1 MGSSLLSSY
10 LASGMRKSAFYPA
23 DFGDSSARVA
33 RVRAAVRPLDS
44 RLVDAL
50 WSPHQAN
57 LTALREGAAAVVT
70 GQQIGLY
77 LGPLYTFY
85 KAATAVVA
93 ARRLGEEAG
102 VRCVPIFWLQTED
115 HDFAEIAGC
124 RVGDTTLSLPLD
136 DRRCSVSQRTLGDQV
151 RQLETSLCEAIAG
164 EPHADEV
171 LSRIGAAYQPG
182 ATLSRAFSTLL
193 SGFFP
198 ELVFCDPRHPT
209 IAALALPTLR
219 RAIDEAPEIERLLA
233 AQGEVLRAA
242 GFDEQVAPRAGQ
254 TLVFHHRGA
263 DGPRE
268 RIPIGRGV
276 EAAPLELSSSALLR
290 PLMQDALLPTAA
302 YVGGPAEVA
311 YFAQLPPLYRHFGIT
326 PPMVIPRARFRLVP
340 PAASRLLSQL
350 GVTAAAT
357 ETDLAA
363 RLAPG
368 DPSAPSRAWLS
379 ELEARLDGYAPHAP
393 KDTERARASLRH
405 AIDRLARRHQHHAK
419 RRADT
424 VAGRVARL
432 QKWLFPDGQPQERV
446 HGVAWYAAHTGPAA
460 LAARVRDAIDL
471 FDPSVKDLTL

>member
-10 LASGMRKSAFYPA
+10 LASGMRKSAFYPS
-23 DFGDSSARVA
+23 DFGDGAARVA
-33 RVRAAVRPLDS
+33 RVRAAVRPLDG

-57 LTALREGAAAVVT
+57 LAALREGAAAVVT
-70 GQQIGLY
+70 GQQIGLF

-93 ARRLGEEAG
+93 ARRLGDEAG

-115 HDFAEIAGC
+115 HDFAEIASC
-124 RVGDTTLSLPLD
+124 RIGDTRLSLPLD
-136 DRRCSVSQRTLGDQV
+136 DRRCSVSE
-151 RQLETSLCEAIAG
+151 RQLPDQIHEVEASLREAIAG
-164 EPHADEV
+164 QPHADEV
-171 LSRIGAAYQPG
+171 LSRVAAAYRPG

-193 SGFFP
+193 SAFFP
-198 ELVFCDPRHPT
+198 ELVFCDPRHPA
-209 IAALALPTLR
+209 IAAIAFPTLR
-219 RAIDEAPEIERLLA
+219 RAVADGGEIERLLA
-233 AQGEVLRAA
+233 AQGDALRAA
-242 GFDEQVAPRAGQ
+242 GFDEQVPPRAGQ
-254 TLVFHHRGA
+254 TLVFHHPGA

-268 RIPIGRGV
+268 RIPIGKPI
-276 EAAPLELSSSALLR
+276 AAEPLELSSSALLR
-290 PLMQDALLPTAA
+290 PIMQDALLPTAA

-311 YFAQLPPLYRHFGIT
+311 YFAQLPPLYRHFGLT

-363 RLAPG
+363 RLAPS
-368 DPSAPSRAWLS
+368 DASAPSRAWLS
-379 ELEARLDGYAPHAP
+379 ELEARLDSYAPSSP
-393 KDTERARASLRH
+393 RDTERARASLRH

-419 RRADT
+419 SRADT

-432 QKWLFPDGQPQERV
+432 QKWLFPDGEPQERV

-471 FDPSVKDLTL
+471 FDPGVKDLTL